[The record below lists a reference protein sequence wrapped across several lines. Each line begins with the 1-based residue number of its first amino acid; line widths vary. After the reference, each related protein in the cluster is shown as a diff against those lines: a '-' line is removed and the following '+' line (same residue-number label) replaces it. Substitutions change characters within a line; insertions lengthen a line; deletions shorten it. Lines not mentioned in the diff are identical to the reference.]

1 MNCCWLSHLFFLTE
15 VISGF
20 ATMTIGS
27 SKSDHAAY
35 FISIP
40 TAMFT
45 AFRCYTGECV
55 TDEGFSITSKMG
67 FDFGLPFIFGYV
79 ISYMLVTLGIFNVI
93 LAVYAAGLQTTLRIK
108 THLLWEDGWF
118 KRLVLFS
125 LFFVLVIA
133 CYSPAVPWLPGL

>member
-1 MNCCWLSHLFFLTE
+1 MTTGGFTVYLPATE

-55 TDEGFSITSKMG
+55 TDEGYSITSKLG

-93 LAVYAAGLQTTLRIK
+93 LAVYAAGLQASLIQNTPFVGR
-108 THLLWEDGWF
+108 
-118 KRLVLFS
+118 RLVIQKVGTFQV
-125 LFFVLVIA
+125 LFFFFK
-133 CYSPAVPWLPGL
+133 

>member
-1 MNCCWLSHLFFLTE
+1 MFHSRLFQPPHELLLTFALFFLTE

-108 THLLWEDGWF
+108 THLLWEDG
-118 KRLVLFS
+118 
-125 LFFVLVIA
+125 
-133 CYSPAVPWLPGL
+133 

>member
-1 MNCCWLSHLFFLTE
+1 
-15 VISGF
+15 
-20 ATMTIGS
+20 MTIGI

-55 TDEGFSITSKMG
+55 TDEGYSITSKLG

-93 LAVYAAGLQTTLRIK
+93 LAVYAAGLQTS
-108 THLLWEDGWF
+108 LLQNTPFETGDSKGQ
-118 KRLVLFS
+118 VLFS
-125 LFFVLVIA
+125 NSSALLLV
-133 CYSPAVPWLPGL
+133 CRN